1 MVASCST
8 DYYRTDRS
16 TAADAY
22 YRTIIDDGR
31 YAGIGGDTC
40 RSGDF
45 IRHTDSFDGLFIR
58 SSLFRLPAYLFFG
71 ASVDAAEVRGER
83 EDGKRNDLSDSSTKD
98 FTFQLDEVYCY
109 L

>member
-1 MVASCST
+1 M
-8 DYYRTDRS
+8 
-16 TAADAY
+16 ADMPV
-22 YRTIIDDGR
+22 
-31 YAGIGGDTC
+31 IGGDTC